1 MNNYFFSIT
10 AAENNHLEQIATN
23 DDPQD
28 NVESIESSS
37 NTYDA
42 NWDATVY
49 ANAYASS
56 DSSSEESYDDF
67 NNDCRGLA
75 YGDILS
81 QEYLEQLEAAE
92 NNDLEQIGTNDDPQ
106 DNVESIEESSD
117 DSSDDFSNDC
127 RGVAYGDVLEQT
139 YLKQLEAAEN
149 DGLEPIATNDD
160 PQDDVESN
168 ESSPNKSFDANWDAT
183 VYANAY
189 ASEDDSEGDSDSIS
203 DLSFSDDTS
212 DSSDTSSNSSFSDDN
227 SDNSDNSDSSSD
239 GSDDDD
245 SDPSS
250 DESSISL
257 EGEIALN
264 VDQDAFCVVNPN
276 SDEVSEDENTEEGN
290 DDTFYSIIKYLEVRS
305 LRFIQK
311 STLQYGPSMMS

>member
-1 MNNYFFSIT
+1 M
-10 AAENNHLEQIATN
+10 
-23 DDPQD
+23 QD
-28 NVESIESSS
+28 VAPGTMCLNCIS
-37 NTYDA
+37 
-42 NWDATVY
+42 
-49 ANAYASS
+49 
-56 DSSSEESYDDF
+56 
-67 NNDCRGLA
+67 
-75 YGDILS
+75 YGDILEES
-81 QEYLEQLEAAE
+81 YLEQLEAAP
-92 NNDLEQIGTNDDPQ
+92 NHH
-106 DNVESIEESSD
+106 
-117 DSSDDFSNDC
+117 
-127 RGVAYGDVLEQT
+127 
-139 YLKQLEAAEN
+139 
-149 DGLEPIATNDD
+149 LEPTNDD

-227 SDNSDNSDSSSD
+227 SDNSDSSSD

-245 SDPSS
+245 SDHS

-264 VDQDAFCVVNPN
+264 VDQDAFCMINPN